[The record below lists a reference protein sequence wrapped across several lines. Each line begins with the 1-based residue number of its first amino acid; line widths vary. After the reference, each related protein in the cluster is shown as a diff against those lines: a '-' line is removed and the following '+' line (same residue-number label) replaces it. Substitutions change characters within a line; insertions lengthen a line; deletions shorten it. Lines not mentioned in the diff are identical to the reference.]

1 MNQKLYKL
9 SFLLFF
15 LFISSEIFSNE
26 TYHIGKRNN
35 PLFLI
40 VFIIVG
46 ITILI
51 SSSIVAIMI
60 YYKRKK
66 AKKRIADFER
76 FDTTWNQEL
85 IKSRIEIIFFKLQ
98 QSITERD
105 LTQIKDYLTEK
116 MYKKQTE
123 LIQHLIIKKKI
134 NKLESI
140 KLVESTIISVTDFID
155 DNKDIFTCHVNG
167 KMINYF
173 VDEKTQKIISG
184 DNSHYKPFEE
194 LWYFTRQGNNW
205 LLDDI
210 DSKVNIYNLIDNYIE
225 E

>member
-1 MNQKLYKL
+1 MNQNLYKL
-9 SFLLFF
+9 SFLVFF

-26 TYHIGKRNN
+26 SYHFGKRNN
-35 PLFLI
+35 SLFLI

-46 ITILI
+46 ITILV
-51 SSSIVAIMI
+51 SSSVVAIMI

-76 FDTTWNQEL
+76 YDNTWNQEL
-85 IKSRIEIIFFKLQ
+85 IKSRVETIFFKLQ

-105 LTQIKDYLTEK
+105 LTLVKNYLTEK
-116 MYKKQTE
+116 MYKKQAE
-123 LIQHLIIKKKI
+123 IIQYLIIKKKI
-134 NKLESI
+134 NKLESV
-140 KLVESTIISVTDFID
+140 KLVESTIISVTDFKD
-155 DNKDIFTCHVNG
+155 DNKDIFTCHLNG

-184 DNSHYKPFEE
+184 DSSHYKTFEE

-225 E
+225 K